1 MISAP
6 ATGCVV
12 IKVSSSVSAGGQ
24 SEHPSDVNSS
34 TITGVV
40 PSAPLRS
47 GVVACVPTHAASSAT
62 ATKDHVRRRILRILA
77 PQLNP
82 TFRTLRMAHLDL
94 LRSSL
99 NAGSTAFFKSLRC
112 NRLRRRLLSFGPV
125 RHWHSD
131 CYRDLPRS
139 LE

>member
-6 ATGCVV
+6 GIGCVA
-12 IKVSSSVSAGGQ
+12 IKLSSSVSAGGQ

-62 ATKDHVRRRILRILA
+62 TTNDDLTRCILRILA

-82 TFRTLRMAHLDL
+82 TFRTRTIVHLDL
-94 LRSSL
+94 RRSSL

-112 NRLRRRLLSFGPV
+112 NRLTRRLLSCGPV